1 MGKILITGATGNLGS
16 RTLELLLKKVQSNQ
30 VAMLVRN
37 PESDKVAR
45 FIKEG
50 VEAHQGDYFDYN
62 SLLQAFNGVEKVM
75 LISAVAFTD
84 RNTQHFNVIA
94 AAKQAGVKQV
104 IFTSIIRKENSNLIL
119 PEVTM
124 SDLFAEQTLKAS
136 GLDYTILRNP
146 PYLEVI
152 NSFSGDALKFGSVRV
167 PKGSGKVSAASLDD
181 LAAANVAVLTE
192 NGHENKSYTL
202 SGSEG
207 SSFEDIAA
215 ALSEISETNI
225 PYEAI
230 SETEYIDTMV
240 ANGLPVHMTDF
251 LLGWMRAINTG
262 EFSETSGD
270 LERLIGRKPMSYKE
284 FLKIKSPFSK
294 VED

>member
-16 RTLELLLKKVQSNQ
+16 RTLELLLKKVPSSQ
-30 VAMLVRN
+30 VAILVRD

-62 SLLQAFNGVEKVM
+62 SLLRAFDGVEKVM

-146 PYLEVI
+146 PYLEVMH
-152 NSFSGDALKFGSVRV
+152 SYFGDALKVGVRV
-167 PKGSGKVSAASLDD
+167 PEGSGKVAAASLDD
-181 LAAANVAVLTE
+181 LAAANVAVLTQ
-192 NGHENKSYTL
+192 NGHENKSYSL

-215 ALSEISETNI
+215 ALSEISEINI

-230 SETEYIDTMV
+230 CEKEYIDAMV
-240 ANGLPVHMTDF
+240 ANGLPVFMTDF
-251 LLGWMRAINTG
+251 LLGWVQGINTG

-284 FLKIKSPFSK
+284 FFKLKSPFSK
-294 VED
+294 VKN

>member
-16 RTLELLLKKVQSNQ
+16 RTLDLLLKKVPSNQ
-30 VAMLVRN
+30 VAVLVRD
-37 PESDKVAR
+37 PESEKIER
-45 FIKEG
+45 FVKEG
-50 VEAHQGDYFDYN
+50 VEAHRGDYFDYN
-62 SLLQAFNGVEKVM
+62 SLLRAFDGVEKVM

-146 PYLEVI
+146 PYLEAM
-152 NSFSGDALKFGSVRV
+152 NSFSGDALKFGGVRV
-167 PKGSGKVSAASLDD
+167 PEGSGKVAAASLDD
-181 LAAANVAVLTE
+181 LAAANVAVLTQ
-192 NGHENKSYTL
+192 NGHENNTYHL
-202 SGSEG
+202 SGSEA
-207 SSFEDIAA
+207 SSFADIAEA
-215 ALSEISETNI
+215 ISEISEENI
-225 PYEAI
+225 TYATI
-230 SETEYIDTMV
+230 SENDYLEVMGRPAVT
-240 ANGLPVHMTDF
+240 NDF
-251 LLGWMRAINTG
+251 LLGWVRAINSG

-270 LERLIGRKPMSYKE
+270 LERLIGRKPMTYKE
-284 FLKIKSPFSK
+284 FFKKQISLSK

>member
-16 RTLELLLKKVQSNQ
+16 RTLNLLLKKVPANQ
-30 VAMLVRN
+30 VAVLVRD
-37 PESDKVAR
+37 PQSEKIER
-45 FIKEG
+45 FVKEG

-62 SLLQAFNGVEKVM
+62 SLLRAFNGVDKVM
-75 LISAVAFTD
+75 LISAQAFTD

-104 IFTSIIRKENSNLIL
+104 IYTSIIRKENSNLIL

-124 SDLFAEQTLKAS
+124 SDLFAEQTLRAS

-146 PYLEVI
+146 PYLETLHMY
-152 NSFSGDALKFGSVRV
+152 FGDALKAGVRV
-167 PKGSGKVSAASLDD
+167 PEGSGKVAAASLDD
-181 LAAANVAVLTE
+181 LAAANVAVLTQH
-192 NGHENKSYTL
+192 GHENKTYTL

-207 SSFEDIAA
+207 SSFADIAE
-215 ALSEISETNI
+215 ALSEISEMNI
-225 PYEAI
+225 PYESV
-230 SETEYIDTMV
+230 SEKEYIDSMV
-240 ANGLPVHMTDF
+240 ANGLPVFMTDF
-251 LLGWMRAINTG
+251 LLGWVRGVNTG

-270 LERLIGRKPMSYKE
+270 LERLIGRKPMTYKE
-284 FLKIKSPFSK
+284 FFKHQFSK

>member
-16 RTLELLLKKVQSNQ
+16 RTLNLLLKKVPANQ
-30 VAMLVRN
+30 VAVLVRD
-37 PESDKVAR
+37 PQSEKIGR
-45 FIKEG
+45 FVKEG

-62 SLLQAFNGVEKVM
+62 SLLRAFNGVDKVM
-75 LISAVAFTD
+75 LISAQAFTD

-104 IFTSIIRKENSNLIL
+104 IYTSIIRKENSNLIL

-124 SDLFAEQTLKAS
+124 SDLFAEQTLRAS

-146 PYLEVI
+146 PYLETLHMY
-152 NSFSGDALKFGSVRV
+152 FGDALKAGVRV
-167 PKGSGKVSAASLDD
+167 PEGSGKVAAASLDD
-181 LAAANVAVLTE
+181 LAAANVAVLTQH
-192 NGHENKSYTL
+192 GHENKTYTL

-207 SSFEDIAA
+207 SSFADIAE
-215 ALSEISETNI
+215 ALSEISEMNI
-225 PYEAI
+225 PYESV
-230 SETEYIDTMV
+230 SEKEYIDSMV
-240 ANGLPVHMTDF
+240 ANGLPVFMTDF
-251 LLGWMRAINTG
+251 LLGWVRGVNTG

-270 LERLIGRKPMSYKE
+270 LERLIGRKPMTYKE
-284 FLKIKSPFSK
+284 FFKHQFSK

>member
-16 RTLELLLKKVQSNQ
+16 RTLDLLLKKVPSNQ
-30 VAMLVRN
+30 VAVLVRD
-37 PESDKVAR
+37 PESEKIERFVKV
-45 FIKEG
+45 G

-62 SLLQAFNGVEKVM
+62 SLLRAFSGVEKVM

-104 IFTSIIRKENSNLIL
+104 IYTSIIRKTNSNLIL

-124 SDLFAEQTLKAS
+124 SDLFAEQTLRAS

-146 PYLEVI
+146 PYLETLH
-152 NSFSGDALKFGSVRV
+152 SFFGDALKVGGVRV
-167 PKGSGKVSAASLDD
+167 PEGSGKVAAASLDD
-181 LAAANVAVLTE
+181 LAAANVAVLTQ
-192 NGHENKSYTL
+192 NGHENNTYNL

-207 SSFEDIAA
+207 SSFADIAE
-215 ALSEISETNI
+215 ALSEISEKNI
-225 PYEAI
+225 AYEII
-230 SETEYIDTMV
+230 SENDYLEAMGMPAFT
-240 ANGLPVHMTDF
+240 NDF
-251 LLGWMRAINTG
+251 LLGWVRAVNTG

-270 LERLIGRKPMSYKE
+270 LERLIGRKPMTYKE
-284 FLKIKSPFSK
+284 FIKKQISISK
-294 VED
+294 VES

>member
-16 RTLELLLKKVQSNQ
+16 RTLDLLLKKVPSNQ
-30 VAMLVRN
+30 VAVLVRD
-37 PESDKVAR
+37 PESEKIER
-45 FIKEG
+45 FVKEG

-62 SLLQAFNGVEKVM
+62 SLIRAFDGVEKVM

-146 PYLEVI
+146 PYLDAMHLFYGDVI
-152 NSFSGDALKFGSVRV
+152 KVGGVRV
-167 PKGSGKVSAASLDD
+167 PEGSGKVAAASLDD
-181 LAAANVAVLTE
+181 LAAANVAVLTQ
-192 NGHENKSYTL
+192 NGHENNIYHL

-207 SSFEDIAA
+207 SSFADIAE
-215 ALSEISETNI
+215 ALSEISEQNI

-230 SETEYIDTMV
+230 SEKEYIDAMGWPDFR
-240 ANGLPVHMTDF
+240 NEF
-251 LLGWMRAINTG
+251 LLGWVRAINTG

-270 LERLIGRKPMSYKE
+270 LERLIGRKPMTYKE
-284 FLKIKSPFSK
+284 FFKKQISLSK

>member
-16 RTLELLLKKVQSNQ
+16 RTLNLLLKKVPANQ
-30 VAMLVRN
+30 VAVLVRD
-37 PESDKVAR
+37 PQSEKIER
-45 FIKEG
+45 FVKEG

-62 SLLQAFNGVEKVM
+62 SLLRAFNGVDKVM
-75 LISAVAFTD
+75 LISAQAFTD

-104 IFTSIIRKENSNLIL
+104 IYTSIIRKENSNLIL

-124 SDLFAEQTLKAS
+124 SDLFAEQTLRAS

-146 PYLEVI
+146 PYLETLHMY
-152 NSFSGDALKFGSVRV
+152 FGDALKAGVRV
-167 PKGSGKVSAASLDD
+167 PEGCGKVAAASLDD
-181 LAAANVAVLTE
+181 LAAANVAVLTQH
-192 NGHENKSYTL
+192 GHENKSYTL

-207 SSFEDIAA
+207 SSFADIAE
-215 ALSEISETNI
+215 ALSEISGMNI
-225 PYEAI
+225 PYEAV
-230 SETEYIDTMV
+230 SEKEYVDSMV
-240 ANGLPVHMTDF
+240 ANDLPVFMTDF
-251 LLGWMRAINTG
+251 LLGWVRGVNTG

-270 LERLIGRKPMSYKE
+270 LERLIGRKPMTYKE
-284 FLKIKSPFSK
+284 FFKHQFSK

>member
-16 RTLELLLKKVQSNQ
+16 RTLNLLLKKVPANQ
-30 VAMLVRN
+30 VAVLVRD
-37 PESDKVAR
+37 PQSEKIER
-45 FIKEG
+45 FVKEG

-62 SLLQAFNGVEKVM
+62 SLLRAFNGVDKVM
-75 LISAVAFTD
+75 LISAQAFTD

-104 IFTSIIRKENSNLIL
+104 IYTSIIRKENSNLIL

-124 SDLFAEQTLKAS
+124 SDLFAEQTLRAS

-146 PYLEVI
+146 PYLETLHMY
-152 NSFSGDALKFGSVRV
+152 FGDALKAGVRV
-167 PKGSGKVSAASLDD
+167 PEGSGKAAAASLDD
-181 LAAANVAVLTE
+181 LAAANVAVLTQH
-192 NGHENKSYTL
+192 GHENKTYTL

-207 SSFEDIAA
+207 SSFADIAE
-215 ALSEISETNI
+215 ALSEISEMNI
-225 PYEAI
+225 PYESV
-230 SETEYIDTMV
+230 SEKEYIDSMV
-240 ANGLPVHMTDF
+240 ANGLPVFMTDF
-251 LLGWMRAINTG
+251 LLGWVRGVNTG

-270 LERLIGRKPMSYKE
+270 LERLIGRKPMTYKE
-284 FLKIKSPFSK
+284 FFKHQFSK

>member
-16 RTLELLLKKVQSNQ
+16 RTLELLLKKVPSSQ
-30 VAMLVRN
+30 VAILVRD

-62 SLLQAFNGVEKVM
+62 SLLRAFDGVEKVM

-146 PYLEVI
+146 PYLEVL
-152 NSFSGDALKFGSVRV
+152 NSFSGDALKFGGVRV
-167 PKGSGKVSAASLDD
+167 PEGSGKVAAASLDD
-181 LAAANVAVLTE
+181 LAAANVAVLTQ
-192 NGHENKSYTL
+192 NGHENNTYHL
-202 SGSEG
+202 SGSEA
-207 SSFEDIAA
+207 SSFADIAET
-215 ALSEISETNI
+215 LSEISEENI
-225 PYEAI
+225 TYATI
-230 SETEYIDTMV
+230 SEDDYLEVMGWPTGT
-240 ANGLPVHMTDF
+240 NDF

-284 FLKIKSPFSK
+284 FFKINSPFSK
-294 VED
+294 VKD